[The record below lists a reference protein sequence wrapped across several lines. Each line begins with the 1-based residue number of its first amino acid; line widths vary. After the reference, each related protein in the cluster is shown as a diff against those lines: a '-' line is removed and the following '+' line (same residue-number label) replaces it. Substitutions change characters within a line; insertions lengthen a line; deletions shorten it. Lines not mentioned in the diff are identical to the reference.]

1 MKYITKQSKKSQA
14 FTLVEMVGVLAVIAI
29 LTAMLIPKVFETINT
44 ARINAAAA
52 AINTVKNAVASHYAK
67 YGGFADST
75 GTLLTP
81 TTVGASADAGNF
93 DEAVLL
99 DDSMLEK
106 AFSVKIGDQV
116 ALTNKVVVVQVD
128 AAADAAAITESSANY
143 DLDGTGAIETNDG
156 ALLCQAIITGV
167 SAADAY
173 ALKVAID
180 GADLI
185 AAEAIEVGDAATA
198 GRVKYPEIGAG
209 ETGEVHVYVN
219 HM

>member
-1 MKYITKQSKKSQA
+1 MKYIKLPSRRTQG

-52 AINTVKNAVASHYAK
+52 AITTVKNAVAAHYAK
-67 YGGFADST
+67 YGGFANAS

-81 TTVGASADAGNF
+81 TTVAADADASNF
-93 DEAVLL
+93 DEDVLL
-99 DDSMLEK
+99 NDSMLEK
-106 AFSVKIGDQV
+106 AFAVKIGDQV
-116 ALTNKVVVVQVD
+116 AATNKIVVVQVEAAA
-128 AAADAAAITESSANY
+128 AAADITEDSANY
-143 DLDGTGAIETNDG
+143 DLDGAGTIETNDG
-156 ALLCQAIITGV
+156 ALLCEAIITGV

-173 ALKVAID
+173 ALKVLID

-185 AAEAIEVGDAATA
+185 AAQSLAVGDAATA
-198 GRVKYPEIGAG
+198 GRVKYPAIAAGA
-209 ETGEVHVYVN
+209 TGEVHVYVN